1 MASVTKQRAR
11 RSKNVIDWN
20 LNIIIKVTR
29 VILCYWNAFELDI
42 VSGYPSRGGC
52 PTSYTTLPASRC
64 GTALHVRQRGL
75 APPLGKFGGKTPLR
89 KFGGKL
95 LRHFGPRF
103 PSPTRSRHREATQS
117 VEAGTKLDKNRTLR
131 NKASTSTTIRWVV
144 NLVNLIN
151 LERYL
156 HCHRR
161 GRPCASAF
169 RSRDMRQRLPRDRMR

>member
-75 APPLGKFGGKTPLR
+75 ARWLLLLENLA
-89 KFGGKL
+89 GKL
-95 LRHFGPRF
+95 LFENLAGNFFDETLGSVAPHP
-103 PSPTRSRHREATQS
+103 PHPDIAKRHRAWKPGRSLTRTVRCAT
-117 VEAGTKLDKNRTLR
+117 
-131 NKASTSTTIRWVV
+131 
-144 NLVNLIN
+144 
-151 LERYL
+151 
-156 HCHRR
+156 
-161 GRPCASAF
+161 RPQ
-169 RSRDMRQRLPRDRMR
+169 RQRQFDGW